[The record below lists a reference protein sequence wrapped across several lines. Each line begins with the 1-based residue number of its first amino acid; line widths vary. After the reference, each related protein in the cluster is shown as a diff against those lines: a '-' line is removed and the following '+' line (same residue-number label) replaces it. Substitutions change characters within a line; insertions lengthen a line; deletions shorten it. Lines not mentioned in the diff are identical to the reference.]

1 MRQGVVGR
9 ERELEAGAWF
19 LDRLGRAPAALV
31 YAGEPGL
38 GKTTLWTAA
47 VEQARTQSL
56 VVLAARLVQAE
67 DKLAF
72 AALSDLLEPVAD
84 DLLAE
89 LPLPQRRAIAVALL
103 REDPGGRRLDQRAIG
118 AGTARILKVLAR
130 TAAVVVAVDD
140 LQWLDPSSAR
150 VLEFALRRLDG
161 LPVAILASQRT
172 GDQSRVP
179 LDLERAV
186 PHGRVTRVE
195 VGPLSLAALHEVI
208 KSRLGR
214 SLPRRMLLRIEQA
227 TGGNPFF
234 ALEIARSLPEAA
246 GPGSPFLPVP
256 DDLAQLVQTRVAGLP
271 AATRKALLAA
281 AALPSPT
288 VELVAGAV
296 ERTRAQA
303 LVALERAAAAGFVRL
318 EGSAVRFAHPLFVAA
333 VYACAPP
340 VERRRMHACLAQRNL
355 GCTRS
360 ARSRSLSRWARKGD
374 WPRRWR
380 CQRWWTICWAAV
392 WTRPRSS
399 VRSSWRTRT
408 GR

>member
-1 MRQGVVGR
+1 M
-9 ERELEAGAWF
+9 
-19 LDRLGRAPAALV
+19 
-31 YAGEPGL
+31 
-38 GKTTLWTAA
+38 
-47 VEQARTQSL
+47 
-56 VVLAARLVQAE
+56 LAARLVQAE

-72 AALSDLLEPVAD
+72 AALGDLLEPVAD

-89 LPLPQRRAIAVALL
+89 LPVPQRRAIAVALL

-118 AGTARILKVLAR
+118 AGTATILKVLVR

-140 LQWLDPSSAR
+140 LQWLDLSSAR

-195 VGPLSLAALHEVI
+195 VGPLSMAALHEVI

-214 SLPRRMLLRIEQA
+214 SLPRRMPLRIEQA

-234 ALEIARSLPEAA
+234 ALEIARSLPEAR
-246 GPGSPFLPVP
+246 GPGSPFPPVP

-271 AATRKALLAA
+271 AATRTALLAA

-296 ERTRAQA
+296 QRTRAQA
-303 LVALERAAAAGFVRL
+303 LAALERAAAAGIVRL
-318 EGSAVRFAHPLFVAA
+318 DRSAVGFAHPLFVAA
-333 VYACAPP
+333 VYACAAP
-340 VERRRMHACLAQRNL
+340 VERRRTHRAPGAAQR
-355 GCTRS
+355 R
-360 ARSRSLSRWARKGD
+360 ARGARPSPGPGGGD
-374 WPRRWR
+374 GRRGDR
-380 CQRWWTICWAAV
+380 RGARRGRRARPPQGGVRHGRAVGGAGAAADAAGSGRR
-392 WTRPRSS
+392 RPTPDDPGRGVS
-399 VRSSWRTRT
+399 VRR
-408 GR
+408 GRAAAGMGGARGGSRASAGRLVTDPDPAPARRDPLP